1 MRATERSR
9 IAEGPPAL
17 AAIVCWVGVTMSA
30 AVYAQEPAK
39 TLAPSATPPVAL
51 EPALQAAVRRHP
63 EQFEA
68 HHRLGEFY
76 LRRAR
81 LARAITSLE
90 RARTLDPSHYANGFD
105 LAVAYIQ
112 TGRLRE
118 AHRQIE
124 SLLRQGN
131 RAELQNLLGEL
142 EEKRGDLQAAAEA
155 YQRAAQM
162 DQTEDHLFDFGN
174 SLLQL
179 DGYQQAAQIFAHAV
193 TRHPAAG
200 RLRVGLGI
208 AQYSLGQYD
217 DAARSFCAAADLDP
231 SDPRPHMFLGE
242 MYGVS
247 VSLADEITSRLARF
261 VERNPSHAKGNY
273 YYALAL
279 WKGRWGADPAIDLAL
294 IEKHLT
300 RAVKADPR
308 LSTAHFQLGVLFSQQ
323 GRYPE
328 AIRALRTAV
337 AVQPG
342 MAEAHYRLAGAYQ
355 RTGQKTL
362 ADREMAIFKQLKARE
377 KS

>member
-1 MRATERSR
+1 MRATERPR
-9 IAEGPPAL
+9 IAEGRPAL
-17 AAIVCWVGVTMSA
+17 ATIVCWVGVMMSA
-30 AVYAQEPAK
+30 AAYAQDSAK
-39 TLAPSATPPVAL
+39 ASAPSATPPVAL

-76 LRRAR
+76 LRRGR

-90 RARTLDPSHYANGFD
+90 RARTLDPSHYTNGFD
-105 LAVAYIQ
+105 LAVVYIQ

-142 EEKRGDLQAAAEA
+142 EEKRGDLQAAAGA
-155 YQRAAQM
+155 YQRAAEM
-162 DQTEDHLFDFGN
+162 DQTEEHLFDFGN
-174 SLLQL
+174 TLLELQA
-179 DGYQQAAQIFAHAV
+179 YEPAAQIFAHAV
-193 TRHPAAG
+193 ARYADAA

-217 DAARSFCAAADLDP
+217 DAVRSLCTASDLNF
-231 SDPRPHMFLGE
+231 SDPRPYSFLGE

-247 VSLADEITSRLARF
+247 VDLADEITRRLARF
-261 VERNPSHAKGNY
+261 VKRNPAHARAHY

-279 WKGRWGADPAIDLAL
+279 WKGKRGADPAIDLAL
-294 IEKHLT
+294 IEKLLT
-300 RAVKADPR
+300 RAVRLDRQLAD
-308 LSTAHFQLGVLFSQQ
+308 AHFKLGVLLANQS
-323 GRYPE
+323 RYPE
-328 AIRALRTAV
+328 AIRAFRAAV
-337 AVQPG
+337 TVQPS
-342 MAEAHYRLAGAYQ
+342 MAEAHYRLAQAYV

-362 ADREMAIFKQLKARE
+362 ADREMTVFKRLKPQAQ
-377 KS
+377 

>member
-9 IAEGPPAL
+9 IAEGRPAL
-17 AAIVCWVGVTMSA
+17 ATIVCWVGVTMSA
-30 AVYAQEPAK
+30 AAYAQDSAK
-39 TLAPSATPPVAL
+39 ASAPSATPPVAL

-68 HHRLGEFY
+68 HHRLGEFH
-76 LRRAR
+76 LRRGR

-90 RARTLDPSHYANGFD
+90 RARTLDPSHYTNGFD

-124 SLLRQGN
+124 SLLRQGS
-131 RAELQNLLGEL
+131 RAELQNLMGEL

-155 YQRAAQM
+155 YQRAAEM

-179 DGYQQAAQIFAHAV
+179 DAHQQAAQIFAHAV
-193 TRHPAAG
+193 TRYPAAG

-217 DAARSFCAAADLDP
+217 DAVRSLCAAADLDP

-247 VSLADEITSRLARF
+247 VSLADEITSRLAKF
-261 VERNPSHAKGNY
+261 VERNPAHAKANY

-279 WKGRWGADPAIDLAL
+279 WKGKWGADPAIDVAL
-294 IEKHLT
+294 IEEHLT
-300 RAVKADPR
+300 RAVKVDPR

-362 ADREMAIFKQLKARE
+362 ADREMAVFKQLKARE
-377 KS
+377 K

>member
-1 MRATERSR
+1 MPATERSR
-9 IAEGPPAL
+9 IAEGRPAL
-17 AAIVCWVGVTMSA
+17 AIILCWVGVTMSA
-30 AVYAQEPAK
+30 TAYAQDSAK
-39 TLAPSATPPVAL
+39 ASAPSATPPVAL

-76 LRRAR
+76 LRRGR

-90 RARTLDPSHYANGFD
+90 RAGTLDPSHYANGFD

-112 TGRLRE
+112 TGRFRE
-118 AHRQIE
+118 AQRQIE

-131 RAELQNLLGEL
+131 RAELQNLFGDL
-142 EEKRGDLQAAAEA
+142 EEKRGNLQTAAEA

-179 DGYQQAAQIFAHAV
+179 DAHEQAAQIFAHAV
-193 TRHPAAG
+193 ARHPAAA

-217 DAARSFCAAADLDP
+217 DAVRSLCAAADLDP

-247 VSLADEITSRLARF
+247 VNLADDIVTRLGRF
-261 VERNPSHAKGNY
+261 VERNPADAKANY

-279 WKGRWGADPAIDLAL
+279 WKGQRGADPAIDLAL

-300 RAVKADPR
+300 RAVKVDPR

-337 AVQPG
+337 AVQPD

-355 RTGQKTL
+355 RTGQKTH
-362 ADREMAIFKQLKARE
+362 ADREIAIFKQLKARE
-377 KS
+377 K

>member
-1 MRATERSR
+1 MCATERSR
-9 IAEGPPAL
+9 IAEGRPAL
-17 AAIVCWVGVTMSA
+17 ATIVCWVGVTMSVA
-30 AVYAQEPAK
+30 AYAQEPPKAS
-39 TLAPSATPPVAL
+39 ARSATPPVAL

-76 LRRAR
+76 LRRGR
-81 LARAITSLE
+81 LARAITYLE
-90 RARTLDPSHYANGFD
+90 RARTLEPSHYTNGFD
-105 LAVAYIQ
+105 LAVGYIQ

-118 AHRQIE
+118 AQRQIE

-142 EEKRGDLQAAAEA
+142 EEKRGNLQAAAEA
-155 YQRAAQM
+155 YQRAAEM

-179 DGYQQAAQIFAHAV
+179 DAYEPAAQIFAHAV
-193 TRHPAAG
+193 MRHPEAT

-217 DAARSFCAAADLDP
+217 YAVRTLCAASDLDP

-261 VERNPSHAKGNY
+261 VERNPSHAKANY

-279 WKGRWGADPAIDLAL
+279 WKGERGTDPSIDVAL
-294 IEKHLT
+294 IEKLLT
-300 RAVKADPR
+300 KAVR
-308 LSTAHFQLGVLFSQQ
+308 LDSRLATAHFQLGVLFSQQ
-323 GRYPE
+323 GRYAE

-362 ADREMAIFKQLKARE
+362 ADREMAAFKQLKARE
-377 KS
+377 K